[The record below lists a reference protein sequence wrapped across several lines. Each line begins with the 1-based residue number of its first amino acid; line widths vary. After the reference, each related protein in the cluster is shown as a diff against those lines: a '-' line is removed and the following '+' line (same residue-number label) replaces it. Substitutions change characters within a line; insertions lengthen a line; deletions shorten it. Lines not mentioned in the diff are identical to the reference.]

1 MEKCQNVKTL
11 MESGSDFSD
20 ISKAL
25 SKLTVEEV
33 ENYRIG
39 ISGRIYY
46 HQFQYDLMHMA
57 VNANR
62 KDVVECMFGKGCF
75 LLSSL
80 PDKSCITSWYET
92 RHKEISYSHIACIFG
107 YMDIVDLI
115 IQNRPHEKDM
125 TLSAEVCNS
134 LDKLIAPIRGGN
146 FQYCD
151 IYHLSLFHFNCFVR
165 CLCIENN
172 V

>member
-11 MESGSDFSD
+11 IESGADFSD

-25 SKLTVEEV
+25 SKLTVKEV
-33 ENYRIG
+33 EDYWIDIADG
-39 ISGRIYY
+39 F
-46 HQFQYDLMHMA
+46 HYDLMHMA
-57 VNANR
+57 VKANR
-62 KDVVECMFGKGCF
+62 KDVVECMFRKGCF

-80 PDKSCITSWYET
+80 PDKSCIRSWHET
-92 RHKEISYSHIACIFG
+92 RHKKISYSHMACIFG
-107 YMDIVDLI
+107 YMDIVDVI

-125 TLSAEVCNS
+125 TLSAKVCND

-151 IYHLSLFHFNCFVR
+151 IYFIFHYFILIVSSDACV
-165 CLCIENN
+165 
-172 V
+172 

>member
-92 RHKEISYSHIACIFG
+92 RHKKMPYSLIACICG

-125 TLSAEVCNS
+125 MLDIGICKS
-134 LDKLIAPIRGGN
+134 LEILIAEIRAGN
-146 FQYCD
+146 FQFSD
-151 IYHLSLFHFNCFVR
+151 ICFIFHYFILIVSSDACV
-165 CLCIENN
+165 
-172 V
+172 